1 MKIEVREGNFYYAK
15 KKKEVKPFLYESNIN
30 FTLESGK
37 IMAILGPNGAGKT
50 TLLKCITGLQE
61 WKTGETYIDDIPM
74 KKMAHKE
81 MWKRI
86 GYVPQAHK
94 MVFGFSIEDLVVMGR
109 APYIS
114 SLSKPRKQD
123 YEKAYE
129 ALEEVGIAHLAK
141 KSCNEV
147 SGGELQLALIART
160 LVSDPEILILDEPE
174 SHLDVQKQVVI
185 LETLKKLAQNH
196 HISCIINTHYP
207 NHAFY
212 LADQV
217 LMIAKNK
224 KAVIGSVQEVMTES
238 RMKEYFNIELR
249 KLIFDQQDLLFETM
263 IPIALAAKRDISE
276 CQYNDFSNINR

>member
-1 MKIEVREGNFYYAK
+1 MKIEVREGNFFYAK
-15 KKKEVKPFLYESNIN
+15 KREQKPFIYQENIN
-30 FTLESGK
+30 FVLEPGK

-50 TLLKCITGLQE
+50 TLLKCITGLNQ
-61 WKTGETYIDDIPM
+61 WCHGETLIDDVPM
-74 KKMAHKE
+74 KKASQKE
-81 MWKRI
+81 LWKRI

-114 SLSKPRKQD
+114 SLSKPRKED
-123 YEKAYE
+123 YEKAHE
-129 ALEEVGIAHLAK
+129 ALNEVGIVHLAK

-160 LVSDPEILILDEPE
+160 LVSNPEILILDEPE

-185 LETLKKLAQNH
+185 LETLKRLSKEHN
-196 HISCIINTHYP
+196 ISCIINTHYP

-217 LMIAKNK
+217 LMIAKEK
-224 KAVIGSVQEVMTES
+224 KAVIGPVHEVMTES
-238 RMKEYFNIELR
+238 RMKEYFNIDLR
-249 KLIFDQQDLLFETM
+249 KLIFEEEDLLFETM
-263 IPIALAAKRDISE
+263 VPLALAAKRDVSE
-276 CQYNDFSNINR
+276 CRFNRFE

>member
-1 MKIEVREGNFYYAK
+1 MKIEVREGNFFYAK
-15 KKKEVKPFLYESNIN
+15 KKEKKPFVYAENIN
-30 FTLESGK
+30 FTLERGK

-50 TLLKCITGLQE
+50 TLLKCITGLNE
-61 WKTGETYIDDIPM
+61 WKTGETFIDEQPLS
-74 KKMAHKE
+74 KVPQKE
-81 MWKRI
+81 LWKRI

-114 SLSKPRKQD
+114 TLAKPRKED
-123 YEKAYE
+123 YDKAHE
-129 ALEEVGIAHLAK
+129 ALDEVGIVHLAK

-174 SHLDVQKQVVI
+174 SHLDIQKQVVI
-185 LETLKKLAQNH
+185 LETLKKLAKDHQ
-196 HISCIINTHYP
+196 ISCIINTHYP

-217 LMIAKNK
+217 LMIAKDK
-224 KAVIGSVQEVMTES
+224 KAVIGTVQEVMTES
-238 RMKEYFNIELR
+238 RMKEYFNIDLR
-249 KLIFDQQDLLFETM
+249 KLIFDDHDLLFETM
-263 IPIALAAKRDISE
+263 IPLALAAKRDVSE
-276 CQYNDFSNINR
+276 CQYNDFS

>member
-15 KKKEVKPFLYESNIN
+15 KKKETKPFIYASDID
-30 FTLESGK
+30 FTLERGE

-50 TLLKCITGLQE
+50 TLLKCITGLNC
-61 WKTGETYIDDIPM
+61 WKKGFTLIDGVELTKIPQKEIW
-74 KKMAHKE
+74 KK
-81 MWKRI
+81 I

-114 SLSKPRKQD
+114 SMSKPRKED
-123 YEKAYE
+123 YDKARE
-129 ALEEVGIAHLAK
+129 ALDEVGILHLAK

-160 LVSDPEILILDEPE
+160 LVSNPEVLILDEPE
-174 SHLDVQKQVVI
+174 SHLDIQKQVVI
-185 LETLKKLAQNH
+185 LQTLKRLAKEHN
-196 HISCIINTHYP
+196 ISCIINTHYP

-217 LMIAKNK
+217 LMIAKEK
-224 KAVIGSVQEVMTES
+224 KAIMGSVHEVMTET
-238 RMKEYFNIELR
+238 RMKEYFNIDLR
-249 KLIFDQQDLLFETM
+249 KLIFDKEDLLFETM
-263 IPIALAAKRDISE
+263 IPLALSAKREVSE
-276 CQYNDFSNINR
+276 CRYNSFS

>member
-15 KKKEVKPFLYESNIN
+15 KKKDIKPFIYESNIN
-30 FTLESGK
+30 FTLEASK

-50 TLLKCITGLQE
+50 TLLKCITGLNE
-61 WKTGETYIDDIPM
+61 WRTGVTYIDDVPLTAIS
-74 KKMAHKE
+74 HKE

-86 GYVPQAHK
+86 GYVPQANK
-94 MVFGFSIEDLVVMGR
+94 IIFGFSIEDLVVMGR

-114 SLSKPRKQD
+114 ALSKPRKED
-123 YEKAYE
+123 YKKAHE
-129 ALEEVGIAHLAK
+129 ALDEVGILHLAK

-174 SHLDVQKQVVI
+174 SHLDIQKQVVI

-217 LMIAKNK
+217 LMMAKNK
-224 KAVIGSVQEVMTES
+224 RPVIGNMHEVMTES
-238 RMKEYFNIELR
+238 RMKEYFSIDLR
-249 KLIFDQQDLLFETM
+249 KLIFDEQDLLFETM
-263 IPIALAAKRDISE
+263 VPIALAAKRQVSE
-276 CQYNDFSNINR
+276 YKYNDFIE